1 MLDLALHRDAE
12 ERDKVH
18 DQDGPEYRHV
28 EEIEERTN
36 QTDER
41 ALRHRKPELELR
53 QAANEWPELFVAAS
67 WQIGSLVLVILRIRI
82 ELRVDLGR

>member
-41 ALRHRKPELELR
+41 ALRHRQPELELR